1 MINANKKM
9 QEDNSVR
16 YTVLVVDDEQEQ
28 RRALVERVDWLS
40 AGFEVIGE
48 AENGVE
54 ALDMLE
60 SLEPDLILTDIRM
73 PMISGLELAARVRE
87 LRPATQMVVL
97 SGYDSF
103 EYAQTAMNYN
113 IISYLL
119 KPISPDEMS
128 EELFKIHRR
137 MDERLSIVIT
147 APDRGVKEQLREL
160 SVDNFLIPLMLGSN
174 EEQPDDGE
182 LFKTA
187 AELGII
193 KEGIDNP
200 RFCVL
205 VTKFKNSDGVTRT
218 EKSHADF
225 LDSVISRYMHSE
237 SFILYGRAVTLAVTD
252 GAGELSNLMELPL
265 LEIVQTAKR
274 LLNQTCTIGV
284 SREFSALSGCS
295 GAYFQAIAARRYTS
309 DGAGEVRFINDQER
323 DGELEIDRAEK
334 SASKL
339 EQLLKV
345 GDDEQLK
352 EFIDGL
358 YESNTPE
365 NASLLVMQ
373 IIATVYRVVSSAS
386 EKSAV
391 SELFSS
397 NPFFARITSYS
408 SENVMKNELIS
419 FCRDARTLISRSQRR
434 ETEILCDRV
443 VQIID
448 ERYSDEELSL
458 TGVSNELNVSPNYL
472 SALIKKH
479 KKKNFVT
486 LLTERR
492 MKAAHDMLVCTNMK
506 VLEISEKCGY
516 SDQHYFSYCFKRF
529 YGNSPN
535 RIRND
540 NRGDE

>member
-1 MINANKKM
+1 MK
-9 QEDNSVR
+9 

-28 RRALVERVDWLS
+28 RRALIERVDWDS

-54 ALDMLE
+54 ALDILE
-60 SLEPDLILTDIRM
+60 ALEPDLILTDIRM
-73 PMISGLELAARVRE
+73 PMISGLELAAKVRE

-137 MDERLSIVIT
+137 MDERLSVVFA
-147 APDRGVKEQLREL
+147 APDRGTKEQLREL

-174 EEQPDDGE
+174 EEQLNDGE
-182 LFKTA
+182 LFNTA
-187 AELGII
+187 KKLGII
-193 KEGIDNP
+193 KEDSTNP
-200 RFCVL
+200 RLCVL
-205 VTKFKNSDGVTRT
+205 VTKFKNSDGITKT
-218 EKSHADF
+218 ENSHADF
-225 LDSVISRYMHSE
+225 LDSVFSRYMHSE
-237 SFILYGRAVTLAVTD
+237 SFILYGRAVTLAVTE
-252 GAGELSNLMELPL
+252 GEGELSNLLELPL

-274 LLNQTCTIGV
+274 ILNQTCTIGV
-284 SREFSALSGCS
+284 SREFSELSGCS
-295 GAYFQAIAARRYTS
+295 GAYFQAIAARRYTT
-309 DGAGEVRFINDQER
+309 DGAGEVRFINDQEPH
-323 DGELEIDRAEK
+323 GELEIDRAEK

-345 GDDEQLK
+345 GGDQQLE
-352 EFIDGL
+352 EFINGL

-408 SENVMKNELIS
+408 SESVMKNELIS
-419 FCRDARTLISRSQRR
+419 FCNEVRRLISRSQRR
-434 ETEILCDRV
+434 DTEILCDRAL
-443 VQIID
+443 QIID

-529 YGNSPN
+529 YGDSPN
-535 RIRND
+535 KIRTV
-540 NRGDE
+540 NRSENQ